1 MGKKS
6 RIKRIKREARQNY
19 SDLPVFTAMDEEGM
33 HALIPGLPP
42 SEERLEEMSKI
53 YQENIRNSPLWDE
66 MVKEYGKEKA
76 EELLKEFRVEIR
88 E

>member
-6 RIKRIKREARQNY
+6 RIKRLKREARKNY

-42 SEERLEEMSKI
+42 SEEKLEEMSKI
-53 YQENIRNSPLWDE
+53 YQDKIRESTLWDL
-66 MVKEYGKEKA
+66 MVKEYGKEKS
-76 EELLKEFRVEIR
+76 EELLKECRVEIR
-88 E
+88 S